1 MKHKLLKLP
10 SDVQRFTR
18 GDKVI
23 FINPAL
29 PAWVVTNELGAMVL
43 SLFDGT
49 VDASG
54 VAEVVAEA
62 LGPQSR
68 GKVLDFCQRVV
79 DSGLLSERKEPLS
92 PEQQDL
98 HNVHLSVSR
107 GCNLHCAYCY
117 AAQRTE
123 AGQPDLTLGEWQ
135 GVVDDLTD
143 RYHGIMFT
151 ITGGE
156 PLLSPLA
163 LPLAEYIAAKG
174 CRTLLLTNGLL
185 ISEDNIQRIAQT
197 FSLVTLSIDGTTRQ
211 SHAATRGDNLEG
223 VLAAARLLESHG
235 VDYTVSMTVTRLN
248 INQVEPMA
256 QRFGG
261 RLNYQPLFPVSDYS
275 NSRLSVTGAEYYA
288 ALKAAAGVNPL
299 SYCESALS
307 QALIQP
313 VTKCSIADG
322 EISISP
328 SGDVYPCQLLHVPE
342 FLAGNVRR
350 HSVLRIID
358 HSSALARCA
367 SLHVDALPDCSRCAI
382 RYICGGACRARGYY
396 ETGHIERSG
405 RFCEYEL
412 NAFLDG
418 IASIYST
425 DLL

>member
-1 MKHKLLKLP
+1 MEGILLKLP
-10 SDVQRFTR
+10 PDVRQFNR
-18 GDKVI
+18 GNKVI

-43 SLFDGT
+43 SLFDGS
-49 VDASG
+49 VDACG
-54 VAEVVAEA
+54 VADVVAEA

-68 GKVLDFCQRVV
+68 GKVLDFCRRVV
-79 DSGLLSERKEPLS
+79 DSGLLSERVGPLR
-92 PEQQDL
+92 PERQYL
-98 HNVHLSVSR
+98 HSVHLSVSR
-107 GCNLHCAYCY
+107 GCNLHCVYCY

-123 AGQPDLTLGEWQ
+123 AGQPDLALGEWQ
-135 GVVDDLTD
+135 RVVDDLTG
-143 RYHGIMFT
+143 RYPDLTFT

-185 ISEDNIQRIAQT
+185 INGNNIERIAHA

-211 SHAATRGDNLEG
+211 SHAATRGDNLDC
-223 VLAAARLLESHG
+223 VLAAARLLESRG

-256 QRFGG
+256 RRFGG
-261 RLNYQPLFPVSDYS
+261 RLNYQPLFPVSGYS
-275 NSRLSVTGAEYYA
+275 SSHLSITGAEYYA
-288 ALKAAAGVNPL
+288 ALKSAAGVNPL
-299 SYCESALS
+299 SYCETSLS
-307 QALIQP
+307 QALHHP
-313 VTKCSIADG
+313 VTKCAIADG

-342 FLAGNVRR
+342 FLAGNVRS
-350 HSVLRIID
+350 HSVLHIID
-358 HSSALARCA
+358 HSGALSRCA
-367 SLHVDALPDCSRCAI
+367 SLHVDSLPECSHCAL

-396 ETGHIERSG
+396 ETGRIEQSG